1 MCSAGASDRQYLS
14 GHRYRQRD
22 AGEVLRAR
30 RLHGRRGRGLEGP
43 VRRQETVDARFRQVE
58 NVRHAHDRSGQPAS
72 AGVAGGHPVPA
83 VRGARS
89 SAGGHRHLPR
99 RGVRGPGQPDVPAE
113 GVAEQ
118 VGQDP
123 RRSQFAVRQ
132 EPEVLFPNQTL
143 QTVLTNAA
151 MTTTGHRALVV
162 RRATALACHLRFQ
175 NTPVANN
182 FFLFLSTFNF
192 GG

>member
-1 MCSAGASDRQYLS
+1 MCTAGTADRQHLS

-30 RLHGRRGRGLEGP
+30 RVHGRRGRGPEGP

-58 NVRHAHDRSGQPAS
+58 NVRRAHDRSGQPTS
-72 AGVAGGHPVPA
+72 AGVAGGHPVSA

-113 GVAEQ
+113 SVVEQ

-123 RRSQFAVRQ
+123 RRNKFAVRQ
-132 EPEVLFPNQTL
+132 ESEVLFPSRTL
-143 QTVLTNAA
+143 QTVLTI
-151 MTTTGHRALVV
+151 
-162 RRATALACHLRFQ
+162 RRDDDDGPPRTSGPPRNCTRVSPAISEHACC
-175 NTPVANN
+175 
-182 FFLFLSTFNF
+182 
-192 GG
+192 